1 MIREIGVQKLPIE
14 VFELIKSALQEDQ
27 AFNDPTTNALIDPS
41 LEVSGRLV
49 AKQEGIISG
58 IEVFIATFA
67 YLDGGIVFDRIID
80 DGAEVANGQTIIVF
94 HGSASSILRGERTG
108 LNFIQRMSGI
118 ATETNK
124 YVKLVED
131 LKATIVDTRK
141 TVPGHRYLDK
151 YSVVMGGGSN
161 HRFNLSDG
169 ILIKDNH
176 LVVLAKLGLDNKQA
190 VLQAVERSSHTINVE
205 IEVETIEEVE
215 TALLAG
221 AQIIMLDNMDIK
233 AMSDAVKLIDG
244 KAVVEA
250 SGGINL
256 STVRAVAETGVDLI
270 SVGSLTHSV
279 QGLDI
284 SLDILKE

>member
-1 MIREIGVQKLPIE
+1 MCIR
-14 VFELIKSALQEDQ
+14 
-27 AFNDPTTNALIDPS
+27 
-41 LEVSGRLV
+41 
-49 AKQEGIISG
+49 
-58 IEVFIATFA
+58 
-67 YLDGGIVFDRIID
+67 DR
-80 DGAEVANGQTIIVF
+80 
-94 HGSASSILRGERTG
+94 
-108 LNFIQRMSGI
+108 
-118 ATETNK
+118 
-124 YVKLVED
+124 
-131 LKATIVDTRK
+131 
-141 TVPGHRYLDK
+141 
-151 YSVVMGGGSN
+151 
-161 HRFNLSDG
+161 
-169 ILIKDNH
+169 
-176 LVVLAKLGLDNKQA
+176 
-190 VLQAVERSSHTINVE
+190 LQAVERSSHTINVE

>member
-124 YVKLVED
+124 YVKLVQD

>member
-124 YVKLVED
+124 YVKLVQD

-256 STVRAVAETGVDLI
+256 STVRTVAETGVDLI

>member
-67 YLDGGIVFDRIID
+67 YLDDGIVFDRVID
-80 DGAEVANGQTIIVF
+80 DGAEVTNGQTIIEF
-94 HGSASSILRGERTG
+94 HGSASSSLRGERTG

-124 YVKLVED
+124 YVKLVQD